1 MNSNKKQQK
10 KIKWWQLALIGIG
23 CTIGT
28 GFFLGSAIA
37 IKRAGPTVLL
47 LFILAA
53 IATYIVYDA
62 LSSMSVSDPQKG
74 SFRTY
79 AKKAYGRWAGFSN
92 GWVYWSSELLIMGSQ
107 LTALAIFSQY
117 WFPDVPLWILSSVFA
132 VLGIGVIVTGVSG
145 FERIE
150 NIFGVMKIAAILMFI
165 IIGVLAISGMLNGGA
180 PERAFPF
187 TNRGIFPEGFT
198 GIWTAFIYVLYAF
211 GGIEVMGIMANELD
225 EPKNSPKAGRVML
238 SVLTIIYVISIGL
251 AVFIAPNKKFTTD
264 ESPFLMVI
272 NQFDLTF
279 ISHIFNGVL
288 IIGGF
293 STMVASLYGIT
304 TILTTLSEDKDAPA
318 LFSKT
323 GPRDVPYY
331 SVILTA
337 LGLIASI
344 LVAILLPG
352 KIYEYLTTAASLMLL
367 YIWIFILFSYH
378 KLIDIHGWRQVKRW
392 IGICLLFTGVIG
404 TLFDK
409 VARIGFFIS
418 FAFIV
423 IITIVTFIMRKK
435 WQLETKQ

>member
-1 MNSNKKQQK
+1 MGSNKKGKQK

-37 IKRAGPTVLL
+37 IKRAGPTVLI

-62 LSSMSVSDPQKG
+62 LSSMTVSDPQKG

-117 WFPDVPLWILSSVFA
+117 WFPNIPLWILSSIFA
-132 VLGIGVIVTGVSG
+132 ILGIGVIITGVSG

-150 NIFGVMKIAAILMFI
+150 NIFGAMKIAAILMFI
-165 IIGVLAISGMLNGGA
+165 IIGILAISGLLNGGA
-180 PERAFPF
+180 PDRAFPF
-187 TNRGIFPEGFT
+187 TNDGLFPEGFT
-198 GIWTAFIYVLYAF
+198 GVWTAFIYVLYAF
-211 GGIEVMGIMANELD
+211 GGIEVMGIMSNELKD
-225 EPKNSPKAGRVML
+225 PKEAPKAGRVML

-251 AVFIAPNKKFTTD
+251 AVWIAPNKKFTTD
-264 ESPFLMVI
+264 ESPFIMVI
-272 NQFDLTF
+272 NQFDLTV
-279 ISHIFNGVL
+279 IAHIFNGVL

-304 TILTTLSEDKDAPA
+304 TILTSLSEDKDAPA

-323 GPRDVPYY
+323 GPRNVPYY

-337 LGLIASI
+337 IGLIASI
-344 LVAILLPG
+344 VVAILLPG

-367 YIWIFILFSYH
+367 YIWVFILFSYH
-378 KLIDIHGWRQVKRW
+378 KLIDISVWKKVKRW
-392 IGICLLFTGVIG
+392 IGICLLFIGIIG

-418 FAFIV
+418 FAFIL
-423 IITIVTFIMRKK
+423 IISIVTLIMRKK
-435 WQLETKQ
+435 WRLEPK